1 MPRSQSAKAQ
11 MKRSRLTALLASA
24 AVLTA
29 ALAPASFAEVSQK
42 QGVRITV
49 DGDLSPTRLPRR
61 GEAPVGVSVSGHIEA
76 LQQGKL
82 PQLKTMSVAINSAG
96 HLDVKGIPHCR
107 INHINPSTTQQALS
121 VCKSSLIGEGS
132 FSADVVLPEQSP
144 FPSRG
149 KLLAFNGT
157 IGRKPAIFAHVY
169 GTEPLSTSYV
179 FAFKV
184 KKQKGTFGTVL
195 EASFPKAT
203 GDWGYITGITLNLKR
218 SKFMKAG
225 CPAPEGISKVPFPF
239 AKTSF
244 DFAGGLKL
252 ESTLNRTCEAKG

>member
-1 MPRSQSAKAQ
+1 M
-11 MKRSRLTALLASA
+11 SA
-24 AVLTA
+24 AALTA
-29 ALAPASFAEVSQK
+29 ALISTSSAEISQK
-42 QGVRITV
+42 QGVRVTV
-49 DGDLSPTRLPRR
+49 QGDLTPTKLPRK
-61 GEAPVGVSVSGHIEA
+61 GQSPVGVSVSGQIEA
-76 LQQGKL
+76 LKQGEL
-82 PQLKTMSVAINSAG
+82 PQLKAMSIAINQAG
-96 HLDVKGIPHCR
+96 TLDVKGIPHCR

-121 VCKSSLIGEGS
+121 ICRSSLIGEGS
-132 FSADVVLPEQSP
+132 FSANVVLPEQSP
-144 FPSRG
+144 FPSKG

-184 KKQKGTFGTVL
+184 RKTPGTFGTVL

-203 GDWGYITGITLNLKR
+203 GDWGYITGISLNLKR

-225 CPAPEGISKVPFPF
+225 CPAPAGLTKVPFPF

-244 DFAGGLKL
+244 DFAGGLRL

>member
-1 MPRSQSAKAQ
+1 MGRL
-11 MKRSRLTALLASA
+11 RLTALLMSA
-24 AVLTA
+24 AALTA
-29 ALAPASFAEVSQK
+29 ALTTTSLAEITQK
-42 QGVRITV
+42 QGVRVTV
-49 DGDLSPTRLPRR
+49 DGDLSPTKLPRR

-76 LQQGKL
+76 LKAGEL
-82 PQLKTMSVAINSAG
+82 PQLKAMSIAINSAG
-96 HLDVKGIPHCR
+96 KLDVKGIPHCR

-121 VCKSSLIGEGS
+121 ICRSSLIGEGS
-132 FSADVVLPEQSP
+132 FSANVVLPEQSP
-144 FPSRG
+144 FPSKG
-149 KLLAFNGT
+149 KLLAFNGE

-184 KKQKGTFGTVL
+184 KKTKGTFGTVL

-203 GDWGYITGITLNLKR
+203 GDWGYITGITLNLTR
-218 SKFMKAG
+218 SRFMQAG
-225 CPAPEGISKVPFPF
+225 CPAPSGFDKVVFPF

-252 ESTLNRTCEAKG
+252 QSTLTRSCEAKG